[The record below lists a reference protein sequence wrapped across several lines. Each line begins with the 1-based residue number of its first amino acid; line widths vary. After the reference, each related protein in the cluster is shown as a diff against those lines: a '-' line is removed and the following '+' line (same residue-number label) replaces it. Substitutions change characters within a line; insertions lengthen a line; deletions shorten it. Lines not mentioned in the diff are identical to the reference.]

1 MVSLWPSSSLGH
13 LLGKLPPELKCHFS
27 LHFGY
32 ISVMSHGFYRR
43 PGIEASFR
51 LASGHTVPS
60 RDASQP
66 GSLWSTAQKTPPLRA
81 VVSECVSSLFA
92 PPCPCFVPWCPTWPA
107 FHSICCHPPTPLPT
121 NSTMGEG
128 RGIHVDPTA
137 SVDWRRGV
145 DPCSEK

>member
-13 LLGKLPPELKCHFS
+13 LLGKLLPELKCHFS

-81 VVSECVSSLFA
+81 VVSEWASSLFVCPSLPLLCA
-92 PPCPCFVPWCPTWPA
+92 LVSHLARFSFNLLPPP
-107 FHSICCHPPTPLPT
+107 HPTPHQLY
-121 NSTMGEG
+121 NG
-128 RGIHVDPTA
+128 RG
-137 SVDWRRGV
+137 SR
-145 DPCSEK
+145 DPCRSYCISGLEERSGPLL